1 MSTFT
6 EQAQENVMFE
16 HQGKYGGIVG
26 KQRPSFD
33 SNSETYKHYER
44 CILYKSPDVTFLTF
58 RIFQWDPQKNAM
70 KKCGM
75 VTMRNPY
82 QIYNF
87 KHHHFKKYDKVDE
100 TVSIDATKNDE
111 VPIDNKQY

>member
-1 MSTFT
+1 
-6 EQAQENVMFE
+6 
-16 HQGKYGGIVG
+16 
-26 KQRPSFD
+26 
-33 SNSETYKHYER
+33 
-44 CILYKSPDVTFLTF
+44 
-58 RIFQWDPQKNAM
+58 M

-87 KHHHFKKYDKVDE
+87 KHHHFTKYDKVDE